1 MLTVGEIL
9 RRERET
15 KGLKLSDIE
24 KKTRVRE
31 KFLKALEQNNWDL
44 FSSKIYIEGIIK
56 NYANILDLNQEKL
69 LAFFRR
75 EYAKKEEVGFRNKI
89 SSKYLTP
96 ETKKYLK
103 FLVVFVFLL
112 FAFYFGFQLKLFL
125 SPPKVEIISPEE
137 QTFTKKDQIEVVGK
151 TQKEAV
157 VTIFENRVYQNNEGI
172 FTYNFPLKPGKN
184 ELVIEVVGA
193 NGKKTTFKKEYFLNP

>member
-9 RRERET
+9 RREREV

-24 KKTRVRE
+24 KIIRVRE
-31 KFLKALEQNNWDL
+31 KFLKALEADSWDL
-44 FSSKIYIEGIIK
+44 FSSKIYVEGIIK
-56 NYANILDLNQEKL
+56 NYAKILDLNQEKL

-96 ETKKYLK
+96 ETKKYLTL
-103 FLVVFVFLL
+103 LVVFVFFL
-112 FAFYFGFQLKLFL
+112 FAFYFGLQLKLFL
-125 SPPKVEIISPEE
+125 SPPKIEIISPKEKTFKREE
-137 QTFTKKDQIEVVGK
+137 QIEIVGK
-151 TQKEAV
+151 TQREAV
-157 VTIFENRVYQNNEGI
+157 VTIFKDRIYQNSDGV

-193 NGKKTTFKKEYFLNP
+193 NGKKTVFKREYLLNP